1 MSITAPF
8 MNVNRSANIYLSQ
21 LSLAIKSGVDGI
33 SNRVDRVGEGID
45 KLHLH
50 ISSERRSAL

>member
-8 MNVNRSANIYLSQ
+8 MTVNRPGNIYFSQ
-21 LSLAIKSGVDGI
+21 LSLAIKFDVDGI
-33 SNRVDRVGEGID
+33 PNRVDRVGEGID

-50 ISSERRSAL
+50 ISSEHRSAL